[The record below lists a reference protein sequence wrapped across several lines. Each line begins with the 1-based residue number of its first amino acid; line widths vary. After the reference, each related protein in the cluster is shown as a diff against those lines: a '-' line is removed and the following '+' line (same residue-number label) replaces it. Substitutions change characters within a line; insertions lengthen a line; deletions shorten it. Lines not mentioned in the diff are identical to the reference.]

1 VRQLSAGNASIR
13 HELLFVAAAQQVGH
27 AADARLTDWLTAIG
41 GVGAFVAT
49 TALAVVAL
57 KQISFARE
65 QMTKLDD
72 QVIAAR
78 DQVDAMR
85 ETSAAELS
93 AVREQIE
100 ASVEQNRAVR
110 EAARAQLQPIVMAHA
125 TQIVDGPNN
134 EYSIREDQIA
144 VAYFLAN
151 EGSGIALN
159 IRHGI
164 KIDGERF
171 EYGDGLQTRVLVS
184 GESQPLRDE
193 SGQLIWRVPMF
204 VVRPREALWGGER
217 DVSYWASFQNVF
229 GERFETVN
237 PSRPDVPFLFRRIPD
252 ANR

>member
-1 VRQLSAGNASIR
+1 M
-13 HELLFVAAAQQVGH
+13 
-27 AADARLTDWLTAIG
+27 LTDWLTAIG
-41 GVGAFVAT
+41 GIGAFVAT
-49 TALAVVAL
+49 TVLAVVAL
-57 KQISFARE
+57 KQIRFARE

-72 QVIAAR
+72 QVGAAR

-110 EAARAQLQPIVMAHA
+110 EAARAQLQPIVLAHA
-125 TQIVDGPNN
+125 TQIVDGPND
-134 EYSIREDQIA
+134 EYSIREDQVA

-184 GESQPLRDE
+184 GESQPLRDG

-204 VVRPREALWGGER
+204 VRPREALWGVER

-237 PSRPDVPFLFRRIPD
+237 PSRADVPFLFSRTPD
-252 ANR
+252 ADR

>member
-1 VRQLSAGNASIR
+1 
-13 HELLFVAAAQQVGH
+13 LLFVAAAHQVGH
-27 AADARLTDWLTAIG
+27 ASDAKLTDWLTAIG

-49 TALAVVAL
+49 TVLAIVAL
-57 KQISFARE
+57 KQISLARD

-72 QVIAAR
+72 QVTAAR

-93 AVREQIE
+93 AVREQIA
-100 ASVEQNRAVR
+100 ASIEQNRAVR
-110 EAARAQLQPIVMAHA
+110 EAARAQLQLIVMAHA
-125 TQIVDGPNN
+125 TQIVAGPNDK
-134 EYSIREDQIA
+134 YSIREDQVA

-164 KIDGERF
+164 KVDGERF
-171 EYGDGLQTRVLVS
+171 EYGAGLQTRVLVP

-204 VVRPREALWGGER
+204 VVRPRETFWGGER
-217 DVSYWASFQNVF
+217 DVSYWATFQNVF

-237 PSRPDVPFLFRRIPD
+237 LGRPEVPFLFRRIQD
-252 ANR
+252 GNG